1 MATPPWRFT
10 HDRKLSF
17 AEMPLDHALS
27 HFHETLSPW
36 KNPFEWI
43 EAETIYVQSIV
54 IGVVELTE
62 TQNEGLDVATLLP
75 RAMIYQASTNQ

>member
-1 MATPPWRFT
+1 MATPPRRFT
-10 HDRKLSF
+10 HDKKLPI

-27 HFHETLSPW
+27 NYHDTLSPW
-36 KNPFEWI
+36 ENPFEWI
-43 EAETIYVQSIV
+43 EAEANYVQSIA

-75 RAMIYQASTNQ
+75 PAMIYQASTT